1 MDRRCCSGSWIAWFA
16 LAIAFGGR
24 ADGLARFAHRRSDAM
39 DIALRQIN
47 LSLLYTLA
55 CDTTVGSDV
64 QVKRFQCLLNNIDPA
79 DKMVVLGCQYNVGG
93 TMDAAT
99 FLTALCENKLP
110 CTKSKN
116 MRPQKPPALPEAENP
131 IQAGVSGPE
140 QAGIVVP
147 QESTSTAAPSTSA
160 PTAGPPEEAS
170 TASVAT
176 APPSTSP
183 APAQEGADPPPVK
196 PGDDEGSREDE
207 PSIPVVSTEEPK
219 PPTEPPPAPA
229 DVVQPPPDD
238 PLPPPQEEAPGGD
251 EMSFYPCL
259 CARKAKYRGLLW
271 KPRMNSRRTRAIT
284 WKDYNFIFPLSVVRT
299 RVPAPAAAECG
310 GAARPS
316 AGSKRRVRER
326 RDAGGGGCCGGG
338 GLGLFGHD
346 ELSEA
351 RMRQSKAGGGLPEAG
366 S

>member
-1 MDRRCCSGSWIAWFA
+1 MERRWHSGSWIAWFA
-16 LAIAFGGR
+16 LATTVGGAGR

-55 CDTTVGSDV
+55 CDTSVTSEV

-110 CTKSKN
+110 CTKLRACMASERLKN
-116 MRPQKPPALPEAENP
+116 MRPQKPPSLPEAENP

-140 QAGIVVP
+140 QGGVVVP
-147 QESTSTAAPSTSA
+147 EGTTSTAAPSTSGS
-160 PTAGPPEEAS
+160 TAAPPEEVS
-170 TASVAT
+170 TVSVVAVAPST
-176 APPSTSP
+176 PPAPPSE
-183 APAQEGADPPPVK
+183 AADPPAVK

-207 PSIPVVSTEEPK
+207 PSIPVVTTAESKAPPEP
-219 PPTEPPPAPA
+219 TPAP
-229 DVVQPPPDD
+229 VEVQPPPDD
-238 PLPPPQEEAPGGD
+238 PLPAPPEEVAGGD

-271 KPRMNSRRTRAIT
+271 KPRMNSRRTRAVT
-284 WKDYNFIFPLSVVRT
+284 WKDYNFIFPLSVVR
-299 RVPAPAAAECG
+299 ECLV
-310 GAARPS
+310 AS
-316 AGSKRRVRER
+316 Y
-326 RDAGGGGCCGGG
+326 
-338 GLGLFGHD
+338 
-346 ELSEA
+346 
-351 RMRQSKAGGGLPEAG
+351 
-366 S
+366 